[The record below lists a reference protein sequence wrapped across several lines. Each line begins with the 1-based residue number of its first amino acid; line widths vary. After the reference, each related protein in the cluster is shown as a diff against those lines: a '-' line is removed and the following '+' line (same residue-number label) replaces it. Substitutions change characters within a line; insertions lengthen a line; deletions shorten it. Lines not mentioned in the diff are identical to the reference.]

1 MDRSRNIL
9 LREIQIYD
17 DFPLNAE
24 LFGAIN
30 WMYKSTMLL
39 FVVEMSQVEAAV
51 NTAGG
56 RLKDVLNI
64 NYHT

>member
-30 WMYKSTMLL
+30 WMYKGTMLL
-39 FVVEMSQVEAAV
+39 FVVEMSEVEAAV
-51 NTAGG
+51 NTAEG
-56 RLKDVLNI
+56 RLKDALNI